1 MLRIDSSRLSY
12 HSNYIYMDDDS
23 KTKLSV
29 ITTDITVAVVI
40 LLLAVAIL
48 GVYLNQIL
56 AWYQQLLEWFY
67 AILDRFIW
75 LLFIIFGMLDIML
88 IGFMIFT
95 LRRFSRLQ
103 KRPLTAET
111 PIHIVSPKEEVRES
125 WEHIRDLAN
134 SSNPSD
140 WNMAVL
146 RADAILDDILQH
158 LGYEGTTLAE
168 RLKIVDS
175 SKLPSIERIWS
186 AHRLRNMIA
195 HDPMEQHTRE
205 TIVHALR
212 SYEEALKELGMM
224 EEAPS

>member
-1 MLRIDSSRLSY
+1 MP
-12 HSNYIYMDDDS
+12 DDD

-29 ITTDITVAVVI
+29 ITADITVAVVI
-40 LLLAVAIL
+40 LLLAVAIF

-56 AWYQQLLEWFY
+56 EWYRRLLEWFY
-67 AILDRFIW
+67 SILDRFIW
-75 LLFIIFGMLDIML
+75 LLFIIFGILDIML
-88 IGFMIFT
+88 IGFIIFT
-95 LRRFSRLQ
+95 LRRFSHLQ
-103 KRPLTAET
+103 KQPLLAET
-111 PIHIVSPKEEVRES
+111 PIHIVSPKKEVRES
-125 WEHIRDLAN
+125 WEHIRELAN
-134 SSNPSD
+134 SSNSSD

-146 RADAILDDILQH
+146 RADALLDDILKH

-175 SKLPSIERIWS
+175 SKLPSIDRIWS

-205 TIVHALR
+205 TIVHTLR

-224 EEAPS
+224 EETLS